1 MEKPAIAAAKPAPT
15 IDPSHHGSDSPA
27 FELFESM
34 HPDTFL
40 HGIKLP
46 KIGDFQITKF
56 HILLAVAAAIVAA
69 SLIWLGRKMKSGDTP
84 RGILWNMLESLLFF
98 VRDNIARP
106 GIGEHDGDKYVPF
119 LTTTFFFILTCNLLG
134 MIPFLGSPTAS
145 IAVTAALALISFVV
159 THATGIKEHGLGGY
173 FNAAFVPHISLEGM
187 PPALKFIM
195 SVTLIPMIFVL
206 EVMTPFIRL
215 FVLAVRLF
223 ANLLAGHAAL
233 YVMLVFI
240 QMVSK
245 PNWLAYNEASP
256 NLYYLVAPLST
267 LLVTVM
273 SLLELLVAGLQAF
286 IFTLLT
292 AIFIGLAKHPAH

>member
-1 MEKPAIAAAKPAPT
+1 
-15 IDPSHHGSDSPA
+15 
-27 FELFESM
+27 
-34 HPDTFL
+34 
-40 HGIKLP
+40 
-46 KIGDFQITKF
+46 
-56 HILLAVAAAIVAA
+56 
-69 SLIWLGRKMKSGDTP
+69 
-84 RGILWNMLESLLFF
+84 
-98 VRDNIARP
+98 
-106 GIGEHDGDKYVPF
+106 
-119 LTTTFFFILTCNLLG
+119 
-134 MIPFLGSPTAS
+134 
-145 IAVTAALALISFVV
+145 
-159 THATGIKEHGLGGY
+159 
-173 FNAAFVPHISLEGM
+173 
-187 PPALKFIM
+187 M